1 MADVVLDDLL
11 LLQSYFC
18 KPGEFSVN
26 RSMESIK
33 TSDET
38 NFIIT
43 LMLEIQKDDIV
54 EIQVNV
60 TSFELQKCFAANANH
75 LCLKSTT
82 GYISRTILQNFKEVV
97 MNYQRFLCDNEEL
110 SLFNLLTWIPDKLN
124 NYIKE
129 KIERGNSETSCFEKE
144 TFSAAL
150 LKIDHIRSRS
160 RYLKFM
166 KNTSQNLQIGLE
178 LIYYQTQIFV
188 IVFGLSLYVKEYIKL
203 QRTSL
208 VDVDSSGKPCKE
220 RMLKVVEIR
229 QRKNLP
235 SSFTGLNCME
245 VTNLEELR
253 NKFKNF
259 SFSYAA

>member
-1 MADVVLDDLL
+1 MADVVLNDLL

-26 RSMESIK
+26 RSMESINA
-33 TSDET
+33 SDET

-54 EIQVNV
+54 EIQFNV
-60 TSFELQKCFAANANH
+60 TSFELQNCFADANH

-82 GYISRTILQNFKEVV
+82 GYISRRILQNFKEVV
-97 MNYQRFLCDNEEL
+97 MDYQRLLCDNGDL

-129 KIERGNSETSCFEKE
+129 KIERGNSKTSCFESEK
-144 TFSAAL
+144 FSTAL
-150 LKIDHIRSRS
+150 LTIDHIRSRS

-178 LIYYQTQIFV
+178 LIYYQTRIFL
-188 IVFGLSLYVKEYIKL
+188 IVFGLSLSVKEYIKL

-208 VDVDSSGKPCKE
+208 VDVDNSGKPCKE
-220 RMLKVVEIR
+220 KMLKVVEIR
-229 QRKNLP
+229 ERKTLP

-245 VTNLEELR
+245 VTNIEELR

-259 SFSYAA
+259 SFLHMA